1 MKVVLIVSLSIV
13 IAVILFFAYKSKT
26 CNRCKKFIWEFQI
39 ISVDYSKAT
48 RILHCPKCNYE
59 YEKEIRPEVSTGL

>member
-1 MKVVLIVSLSIV
+1 MEFVLIVSLSIV

-26 CNRCKKFIWEFQI
+26 CNRCKRFIWEFQV
-39 ISVDYSKAT
+39 ISVDYSKAA

-59 YEKEIRPEVSTGL
+59 FENEIRPEVSAGL